1 MVNSSRGRRLP
12 AKEEAGG
19 PGRADVHYRAGRA
32 GQCGERRS
40 VDVRAQTGKAV
51 QAGTRKC
58 ASFSRFLGIRKVQVE
73 FFFFFLFWRGIVEES
88 LEVEGWIKWPKVG
101 KSL

>member
-58 ASFSRFLGIRKVQVE
+58 ASFFRFLGIRKVQVG
-73 FFFFFLFWRGIVEES
+73 FFFFFFFSFLEGHCRGEF
-88 LEVEGWIKWPKVG
+88 GG
-101 KSL
+101 